1 MSETDLESPPAS
13 GGTNRRVLIVEDDD
27 DVRDVLGELVAALGH
42 EPLPVATG
50 DEALQRASEMAVD
63 VALVDLGLPEV
74 DGYEVARRLRA
85 SASGSR
91 MRLVALTGYSD
102 AETRHH
108 AAAAGFDQFLVKP
121 ADPAAIERA
130 LGGPASV

>member
-1 MSETDLESPPAS
+1 MSDNDLGAPLAS
-13 GGTNRRVLIVEDDD
+13 CRVLIVEDDE

-42 EPLPVATG
+42 EPLPVANG
-50 DEALQRASEMAVD
+50 DEALKRVSERPVA

-85 SASGSR
+85 SSGGKT

-102 AETRHH
+102 PETRQH

-130 LGGPASV
+130 LEGCAPL

>member
-1 MSETDLESPPAS
+1 MGQSDLDAASPEAV
-13 GGTNRRVLIVEDDD
+13 GRRVLIVEDDE

-42 EPLPVATG
+42 EPLAVASG
-50 DEALQRASEMAVD
+50 DEALERVNEHPVA
-63 VALVDLGLPEV
+63 VALVDLGLPEI

-85 SASGSR
+85 SASGKT

-102 AETRHH
+102 PETRKN
-108 AAAAGFDQFLVKP
+108 AAAAGFDHFLVKP

-130 LGGPASV
+130 LGGGAPV